1 MAIFAAMLAAG
12 VGLAPLCQADAQQ
25 PRDSTTL
32 DASSLRYTVVP
43 DALQVPS
50 NANFGEVAAVALDA
64 RQNLY
69 VFNRGGKPLMKFDKR
84 GRYIGQ
90 LAQGLITHAHS
101 VRVDR
106 HGYIWLVD
114 DADHDVIQ
122 LDARGNV
129 RMVFGRRGLSG
140 DTDDLFNRP
149 TDVAVNSRGE
159 IYVADGY
166 GNSRVVKFSP
176 EGKFLLKWGT
186 KGAGPGQFDI
196 PHAIVIDALDHVY
209 VADRENHR
217 IQVFDKDG
225 RFITQWGNFELPQ
238 GLYLAGG
245 RSLFVGD
252 RTRVVELD
260 LSGRVLGILGSR
272 GKRPGQ
278 FMGLHGL
285 AVAPDGTLYTAE
297 LINWRVQKF
306 IPALGARGR

>member
-1 MAIFAAMLAAG
+1 
-12 VGLAPLCQADAQQ
+12 
-25 PRDSTTL
+25 
-32 DASSLRYTVVP
+32 
-43 DALQVPS
+43 
-50 NANFGEVAAVALDA
+50 
-64 RQNLY
+64 
-69 VFNRGGKPLMKFDKR
+69 
-84 GRYIGQ
+84 
-90 LAQGLITHAHS
+90 
-101 VRVDR
+101 
-106 HGYIWLVD
+106 
-114 DADHDVIQ
+114 
-122 LDARGNV
+122 
-129 RMVFGRRGLSG
+129 MVFGRRGLSG

-186 KGAGPGQFDI
+186 KGAGQGQFDI
-196 PHAIVIDALDHVY
+196 PHAIVIDSLDRVY

-225 RFITQWGNFELPQ
+225 HFITQWGNFELPQ
-238 GLYLAGG
+238 GLCLVG
-245 RSLFVGD
+245 RFLFVGD

-272 GKRPGQ
+272 GKGPGQ

-306 IPALGARGR
+306 IPALRARGR

>member
-1 MAIFAAMLAAG
+1 MHRVMAIFATTI
-12 VGLAPLCQADAQQ
+12 VGLTPACGAAAQQ

-32 DASSLRYTVVP
+32 SGPSLRYTVLP
-43 DALQVPS
+43 DALQVPPD
-50 NANFGEVAAVALDA
+50 ANFGEVAAVAVDA

-69 VFNRGGKPLMKFDKR
+69 VFNRGRKPLMKFDKR
-84 GRYIGQ
+84 GRYVGQ

-114 DADHDVIQ
+114 DSDHHVIQ
-122 LDARGNV
+122 LDSSGRV

-140 DTDDLFNRP
+140 DTDVLFNRP

-166 GNSRVVKFSP
+166 VNSRIVKFSP

-186 KGAGPGQFDI
+186 KGDGPGQFNI
-196 PHAIVIDALDHVY
+196 PHAIVIDSLDRVY

-225 RFITQWGNFELPQ
+225 GFLTQWGNFGLPQ
-238 GLYLAGG
+238 GLYLAGPF
-245 RSLFVGD
+245 LFVGD
-252 RTRVVELD
+252 GTRVVKLD
-260 LSGRVLGILGSR
+260 LSGRVIGILGSR
-272 GKRPGQ
+272 GKASGE
-278 FMGLHGL
+278 FIGLHGL
-285 AVAPDGTLYTAE
+285 TVATDGTLYTAE

-306 IPALGARGR
+306 IPGLRARGR